1 MKKIVAI
8 LVACLFTTGVFAQ
21 AKKEEPKK
29 DAAKPAA
36 SAPAAKDA
44 KK

>member
-1 MKKIVAI
+1 MKKIIAI
-8 LVACLFTTGVFAQ
+8 LVAGLFTTGVFAQ

-29 DAAKPAA
+29 DKEDT
-36 SAPAAKDA
+36 S

>member
-8 LVACLFTTGVFAQ
+8 LVAGLFSAP

-29 DAAKPAA
+29 DAKPAA
-36 SAPAAKDA
+36 AAPAAKDA